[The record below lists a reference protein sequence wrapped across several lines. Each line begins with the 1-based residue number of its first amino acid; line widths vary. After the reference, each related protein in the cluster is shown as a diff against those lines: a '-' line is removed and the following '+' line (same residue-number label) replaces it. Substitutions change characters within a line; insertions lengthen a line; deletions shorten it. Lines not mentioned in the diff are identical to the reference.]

1 MARHKVNAA
10 DINLLVETA
19 LGGKVATT
27 VFEGQKRFNVLVR
40 FPSQYRNDIE
50 AIKRLMV
57 PSPAGYSI
65 PLSQLAA
72 VNEVEVPAQ
81 ISREDSMRRIVVE
94 CNVRGRDIGS
104 FVAEAKTKLGSTEK
118 ALPVGYRFAWGGQ
131 FENQQRAMARLKV
144 MVPVAILLHINLSVS
159 ASMGFIPY
167 GDLLARVV
175 RNMFVWPGYEEFR
188 FRIRRGG
195 REGVAGPGVRV
206 SVETIT

>member
-131 FENQQRAMARLKV
+131 FENQQRAMA
-144 MVPVAILLHINLSVS
+144 
-159 ASMGFIPY
+159 PY
-167 GDLLARVV
+167 GDLLTRVV
-175 RNMFVWPGYEEFR
+175 RNMFLWLGYEEFR